1 MDAVVVGIGV
11 AAAVVGATMAAVV
24 VGTTMAAV
32 VVGITMAAAVV
43 VLVGAGV
50 EMFIASAAVVTT
62 CDILLE
68 LVASVVCTITILSSR
83 KIRTWVCGGIDT
95 MNFHFGKNQTHD
107 LNTLWCVT
115 NAVL

>member
-11 AAAVVGATMAAVV
+11 AAAVVGIGVAAAVV
-24 VGTTMAAV
+24 GTGMAAV
-32 VVGITMAAAVV
+32 VVGIGTEPLIGSVV
-43 VLVGAGV
+43 
-50 EMFIASAAVVTT
+50 IALEVV
-62 CDILLE
+62 DIF
-68 LVASVVCTITILSSR
+68 VASVVDIFVTLLASTVCTILSSR
-83 KIRTWVCGGIDT
+83 NIKTVRGDGIDP